1 MSLLDV
7 VVLAAGLGLL
17 VIGAELLVRGA
28 ASAALA
34 LGISPLVIGLTV
46 VSFGTSAP
54 ELVTGLVAA
63 ARGEPGIV
71 VGTVVGSN
79 LFNVLVILGLA
90 AVIAPLAVDRQ
101 LVRVD
106 VPVMVALSLAAWAL
120 ASDGRLS
127 RWEGGLL
134 LAGLVAYAGLTVR
147 ASRGAGPDIEERVS
161 DGLHLPPPRRRLG
174 RDIAF
179 VLTGLA
185 LLVWGAAWLVDGA
198 AGIAR
203 ALGVSELIIGLTLV
217 AAGTSLPELA
227 TSVVAAVRRH
237 TDIAVGNVVGSNIFN
252 LLAVLGASS
261 VVARSGV
268 EVAPTALGF
277 DLPVMVLVAAA
288 CVPVFLSGR
297 RVERWEGGLFLAVYA
312 VYLGWLLSSAGDDA
326 PPPLLLVLAAF
337 GLPLLGLTWL
347 PWLRRRGH
355 TTSTAR

>member
-1 MSLLDV
+1 MSPVDV
-7 VVLAAGLGLL
+7 VVLAAGLALL

-28 ASAALA
+28 TSAALA

-71 VGTVVGSN
+71 VGNVVGSN

-101 LVRVD
+101 LIRVD
-106 VPVMVALSLAAWAL
+106 VPVMVALSFAAWMIVGDGVL
-120 ASDGRLS
+120 AH
-127 RWEGGLL
+127 WEGALL
-134 LAGLVAYAGLTVR
+134 VVGVAAYTALTVWMGRR
-147 ASRGAGPDIEERVS
+147 AAPELESRVS
-161 DGLHLPPPRRRLG
+161 DGLLLPPPRRRLG
-174 RDIAF
+174 RDL
-179 VLTGLA
+179 VLIFAGLG
-185 LLVWGAAWLVDGA
+185 LLVWGAAWLVAGA
-198 AGIAR
+198 TELAR
-203 ALGVSELIIGLTLV
+203 ALGVSELVIGLTVV

-227 TSVVAAVRRH
+227 TSVVAAIRRH
-237 TDIAVGNVVGSNIFN
+237 TDIAVGNAVGSNIFN
-252 LLAVLGASS
+252 LLAVLGAST
-261 VVARSGV
+261 VVSRGGI
-268 EVAPTALGF
+268 EVSAKAIGF
-277 DLPVMVLVAAA
+277 DLPVMVLAAAA

-312 VYLGWLLSSAGDDA
+312 AYLGWLLSSAGADS
-326 PPPLLLVLAAF
+326 PPPLGLVLAAF

-355 TTSTAR
+355 TTNTAR